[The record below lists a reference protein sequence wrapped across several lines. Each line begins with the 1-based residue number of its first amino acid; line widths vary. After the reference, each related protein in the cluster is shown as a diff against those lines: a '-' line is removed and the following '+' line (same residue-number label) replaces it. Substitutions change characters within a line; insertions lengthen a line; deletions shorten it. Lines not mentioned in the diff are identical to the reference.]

1 VHGFLTLNG
10 EKMSKSKGTG
20 IMAKEF
26 AEICDPE
33 TLRYYFAS
41 KLNNKVEDLDLN
53 LDDYVQKIN
62 SDLVGKYLNIAS
74 RSSSFIKKNANK
86 IIDEPD
92 SHLLDKIISNKEKI
106 LNYYESREFSKAV
119 KLIMEMAD
127 ETNKYINENTP
138 WKKELN
144 ESVNISSVAL
154 NAFYYLSIYLKPI
167 IPSITKAAFDF
178 LNTDKNSFDDIGKK
192 LNKDINNYKP
202 ILNRLDKIELP
213 EEDKM
218 EDQNTININQF
229 ADVDLRVA
237 KIIEA
242 SNVEGADKLLKLNL
256 SVGDLGNRQVF
267 AGIKSAYN
275 PNDLNGKLVILVSNL
290 APRQMKFGLSEGM
303 VLASSHDKGGI
314 YLISPDTGAE
324 EGQRVK

>member
-1 VHGFLTLNG
+1 
-10 EKMSKSKGTG
+10 
-20 IMAKEF
+20 
-26 AEICDPE
+26 
-33 TLRYYFAS
+33 
-41 KLNNKVEDLDLN
+41 
-53 LDDYVQKIN
+53 
-62 SDLVGKYLNIAS
+62 
-74 RSSSFIKKNANK
+74 
-86 IIDEPD
+86 
-92 SHLLDKIISNKEKI
+92 
-106 LNYYESREFSKAV
+106 
-119 KLIMEMAD
+119 MEMAD

-154 NAFYYLSIYLKPI
+154 NAFYYLSIYLIPI

-178 LNTDKNSFDDIGKK
+178 LDTDKNSFDDIGKK
-192 LNKDINNYKP
+192 LNKDINDYKP

-213 EEDKM
+213 KEDKM

-303 VLASSHDKGGI
+303 VLASSDDKGGI
-314 YLISPDTGAE
+314 YLISPETGAK